1 MPRRSLPKQQQKL
14 LSHSSHIGLAID
26 GYDDLFSDFD
36 PRPYHE
42 RELSE
47 DFLTELRRFFFHKA
61 PEYLDIVL
69 LIPARRRRTRD
80 EQVVKKRLHIY
91 FQKKYREMQKGLKH
105 ATLWNLLRVLLAMSV
120 MIVTGILAVHAGQVL
135 WRNILK
141 VILEPASWWL
151 FWTSIDNLTAARRT
165 VRDELQYFHRLAECK
180 IVFLPR

>member
-1 MPRRSLPKQQQKL
+1 MPQRALQKKHQKL
-14 LSHSSHIGLAID
+14 LSQTSHVGLAID

-36 PRPYHE
+36 PRPYQE

-47 DFLTELRRFFFHKA
+47 DFLTELRRFFYHKS

-69 LIPARRRRTRD
+69 LIPRKHRRAHD
-80 EQVVKKRLHIY
+80 EQIVKKRLHIH
-91 FQKKYREMQKGLKH
+91 FQKKYRTSKKGLKH
-105 ATLWNLLRVLLAMSV
+105 ATLSNLLRVSLALLI
-120 MIVTGILAVHAGQVL
+120 MILTGLLAVHAGQVL

-141 VILEPASWWL
+141 VMLEPASWWL
-151 FWTSIDNLTAARRT
+151 FWTSIDNLLAARRQ

>member
-1 MPRRSLPKQQQKL
+1 MPRKALQKKHQKL
-14 LSHSSHIGLAID
+14 LSHSSHVGLAID

-47 DFLTELRRFFFHKA
+47 DFLTELRRFFYHKS

-69 LIPARRRRTRD
+69 LVPAKRRRARD
-80 EQVVKKRLHIY
+80 EDIVKKRLHIY
-91 FQKKYREMQKGLKH
+91 FQKKYRETKKSLKH
-105 ATLWNLLRVLLAMSV
+105 TTLWNLLRIFLAMSI
-120 MIVTGILAVHAGQVL
+120 MILTGFLAVHAGQVL

-141 VILEPASWWL
+141 VMLEPASWWL
-151 FWTSIDNLTAARRT
+151 FWTSFDNLLAARKK
-165 VRDELQYFHRLAECK
+165 VNDELQYFHRLAECK